1 MRDDTQVGGIAA
13 CNIGLPPVIFSRFI
27 RVFKGP
33 CHMQIIGLCRFSYP
47 ALGGFQ
53 VGHDTIEDRIA
64 YLYNDARLEERFRLF
79 ETVALPCLLAQTD
92 PDFELIVVIGDT
104 LPRRHLDRLRD
115 ILAALP
121 QARIQSEPPRQ
132 HREVMKEVLNN
143 ARDRT
148 LPCLQFR
155 FDDDDAVA
163 VDFVERL
170 RAATDDCFALTQQHR
185 TIAFDWNRGLI
196 AEYGPDGI
204 AATEVFRP
212 FDVAALGMYVR
223 ARCPLTIM
231 NYAHN
236 KINRFMPTVSFDT
249 KHMFVRGHNASND
262 SRQKGEKPANVT
274 PLSPEAEDM
283 FRSRFAID
291 ADAVRQIFSRTAA
304 P

>member
-1 MRDDTQVGGIAA
+1 MRIDTRIGGIAT
-13 CNIGLPPVIFSRFI
+13 CNVNALPVIFDPFTCD
-27 RVFKGP
+27 FKGFI
-33 CHMQIIGLCRFSYP
+33 HMQVIGLCRFSYP

-53 VGHDTIEDRIA
+53 VGHDTIEERMA
-64 YLYNDARLEERFRLF
+64 YLYDDARLEERFRLF
-79 ETVALPCLLAQTD
+79 ETVALPCLKAQTD

-104 LPRRHLDRLRD
+104 LPQRHLDRLRD
-115 ILAALP
+115 ILATLP
-121 QARIQSEPPRQ
+121 QARIRSEPPRQ
-132 HREVMKEVLNN
+132 HREVMKEILNS
-143 ARDRT
+143 ARDRH

-170 RAATDDCFALTQQHR
+170 RAASDDCFALTQQHR
-185 TIAFDWNRGLI
+185 TIAFDWSRGLI

-223 ARCPLTIM
+223 PRCPLTIM

-262 SRQKGEKPANVT
+262 SRQKGERPADVT
-274 PLSPEAEDM
+274 PLTPEGETM
-283 FRSRFAID
+283 FRTRFAID
-291 ADAVRQIFSRTAA
+291 ADAVRQMFTREGA